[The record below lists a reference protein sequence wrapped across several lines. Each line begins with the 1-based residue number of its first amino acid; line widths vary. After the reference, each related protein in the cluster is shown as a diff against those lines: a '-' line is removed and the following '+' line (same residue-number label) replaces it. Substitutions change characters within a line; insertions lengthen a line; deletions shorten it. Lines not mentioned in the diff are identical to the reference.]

1 MKEMILNLDISQQR
15 PVVLLSNNLMAL
27 LDTGAFVPVWT
38 DDEELLKKLYN
49 AEFVKSDVPLSGFG
63 GTTKGNLYKATMT
76 IGDLIYPNMHIIAN
90 SELNTSFSMI
100 ISATMFSGLIYE
112 IDTKNHKLNITIPN
126 DESRIRNLRIQDS
139 NGKLHV
145 LCSSAEEA

>member
-1 MKEMILNLDISQQR
+1 
-15 PVVLLSNNLMAL
+15 
-27 LDTGAFVPVWT
+27 
-38 DDEELLKKLYN
+38 
-49 AEFVKSDVPLSGFG
+49 
-63 GTTKGNLYKATMT
+63 
-76 IGDLIYPNMHIIAN
+76 MHIIAN

-126 DESRIRNLRIQDS
+126 DESLIRNLRIQDS

-145 LCSSAEEA
+145 LCTSADEA